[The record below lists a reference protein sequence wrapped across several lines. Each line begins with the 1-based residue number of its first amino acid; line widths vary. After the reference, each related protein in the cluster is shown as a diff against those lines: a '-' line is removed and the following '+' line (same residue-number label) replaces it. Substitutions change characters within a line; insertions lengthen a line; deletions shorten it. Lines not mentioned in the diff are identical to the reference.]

1 MSDDSKTPE
10 LFSRSAQ
17 DLPDAE
23 GNPDNA
29 LFSGETKSHHSRPPA
44 ANSDSLSAKS
54 ESQLSSIPAEMGRFH
69 HIEVVKSGGFGIVC
83 RAQDSQAGRVVAL
96 KFPRPE
102 KIRDHSDLKM
112 FVDEANR
119 AMELDHPGIVK
130 TYAVEET
137 AGLLAIVQEFIDGS
151 DLRAQQTTMTNH
163 QVIATLVAKIAE
175 ALAYAHRRGVYH
187 RDLKPGNIL
196 LDKQGN
202 PYITDFGLAMHE
214 REQLFLPTQRCG
226 TPYYMPPEQVA
237 GLTRR
242 LDGRSDIWS
251 LGVIL
256 YELLTKRRPFQ
267 GRNEQEIFDQ
277 IEHNDPRPPRQ
288 IDAAI
293 HPELQRICLKCLER
307 QQRDRYPTADDLA
320 DDLRHWIANPAPER
334 PKSGQRFVPRGL
346 RAFTAEDADFFL
358 ELIPGTRSRSGLP
371 TSIKFWLNRIT
382 LPVAIDLLTPIGVI
396 FGPSGSGKSSYV
408 RAGLLPLL
416 SADVVPV
423 MIDCMAT
430 DTEAKLLRVLIER
443 LEKVPEGIGLVDLCS
458 GISQGLWRPKGKNKI
473 LLVLD
478 QFEQRLSRGD
488 DFSTTDLVKALKF
501 CDGRVLQTLLL
512 CRDDFFTHLSR
523 FTDCLGL
530 DLREGDNAQAIDLF
544 DRKHARQVLI
554 KYGQAYGQLP
564 ERSEEISPAQDE
576 LLKAVVS
583 ELATA
588 DYVVCVR
595 LSLFAEM
602 FRDRPWTLAELRAV
616 GGVAGIGEK
625 FLENNFGPTSRDKR
639 LRQLGG
645 HAQKVLGALLPPRGT
660 DIRGGSKSED
670 ELLAVA
676 GLEHSRPT
684 FASLLKCLEE
694 QLKLITRVENERITS
709 GAAVAG
715 SPALPSVVFQLTH
728 DSMIDSIRAW
738 LERQSSHTRVGRAG
752 QRLRELG
759 HQVIPGQTPR
769 YLPTHF
775 EWLSWHWLLR
785 SKTTTKSEQ
794 AVWNTAR
801 QRFFRDLGIGVS
813 ALLLVGLLLG
823 WWSARAAQ
831 ERLVR
836 EVQVAVEHVTQR
848 PFAAPLNVLATI
860 DQEPVLAVPPLQAI
874 YAAHPEGSV
883 ARIGAALG
891 LAPHDTAVQKDL
903 IAAIVASE
911 TSPEQ
916 LEILLSRVPFRAE
929 HGDEIWGPIYQN
941 PAADMRCRFRAFVA
955 EVARG
960 PRTAAWSKH
969 AAAMAA
975 AYGTESSTALRDWLR
990 LLSPAKADLLP
1001 HLQTLLAGDH
1011 PVADPE
1017 ALALGIAEFSESES
1031 AAADYFVTHLAE
1043 WQAPKFQA
1051 ALTALVSQACRD
1063 EFVVAAQRRLDAE
1076 RDPWAQAALSLALTR
1091 LGQTDPLMRLLAS
1104 PPEQPAAIMALNG
1117 SIPGRLDVG
1126 VLSKFYR
1133 EQELGNFQH
1142 DELRRAVL
1150 LACCLQTKALSDASV
1165 IAWLE
1170 QVAQHHVINDPDAGC
1185 FSAAEL
1191 LLRRLGYASTKAE
1204 RRERRAKSDPLGIL
1218 GQVMID
1224 PTGLA
1229 FSILA
1234 PQPGAQ
1240 ERIAVCTTELTYAE
1254 MFEFL
1259 GQRPAVAARFGMV
1272 RLPERLPPVEEGDS
1286 MQTAFQHRTNRIH
1299 LALAYEYCNYLSEC
1313 EGWETKQWCY
1323 PTAINSEM
1331 AYQTLV
1337 DATQFGF
1344 RLPLFAEWQTANQS
1358 NLSLLKL
1365 RTPEGPVVANY
1376 AALFRNTPTPTCEVG
1391 TKLPNAVGLFD
1402 MFGNIEEICHADRAA
1417 AQDGAGFYLMGH
1429 TVRAE
1434 DGKLDNEPV
1443 LAAGGPWNANN
1454 LHSSYTG
1461 FRIVRRVPESAPAN
1475 NLD

>member
-17 DLPDAE
+17 DLPDPE

-44 ANSDSLSAKS
+44 ANSDSPSAKS
-54 ESQLSSIPAEMGRFH
+54 GSQLSSIPAEMGRFH

-277 IEHNDPRPPRQ
+277 IEHNDPRPLRQ

-334 PKSGQRFVPRGL
+334 PKSGPRFVPRGL

-382 LPVAIDLLTPIGVI
+382 LPVAVDLLTPIGVI

-416 SADVVPV
+416 SAEVVPA
-423 MIDCMAT
+423 MIDCTAT

-458 GISQGLWRPKGKNKI
+458 GISQGLWRPTGKNKI
-473 LLVLD
+473 LVVLD

-576 LLKAVVS
+576 LLEAVVS

-639 LRQLGG
+639 LRQLGD

-684 FASLLKCLEE
+684 FGSLLKCLEE

-715 SPALPSVVFQLTH
+715 SPALPPVVFQLTH

-759 HQVIPGQTPR
+759 LQVLPGQTPR
-769 YLPTHF
+769 YLPTHA
-775 EWLSWHWLLR
+775 EWISWQWLLR
-785 SKTTTKSEQ
+785 SKIKTKSEQ
-794 AVWNTAR
+794 AVWATAR
-801 QRFFRDLGIGVS
+801 QRFIRDLGIGLSV
-813 ALLLVGLLLG
+813 LVLAGLSIG
-823 WWSARAAQ
+823 WWSARAA
-831 ERLVR
+831 R
-836 EVQVAVEHVTQR
+836 EQLARDVQAAVELVTDR
-848 PFAAPLNVLATI
+848 PFVAPSS
-860 DQEPVLAVPPLQAI
+860 VLAVIDREPGLSVPQLRSI
-874 YAAHPEGSV
+874 YDAHPKGSTPRV
-883 ARIGAALG
+883 GAALG
-891 LAPHDTAVQKDL
+891 LAPHEKSVQKDL
-903 IAAIVASE
+903 IDAIVASE
-911 TSPEQ
+911 TAPDP
-916 LEILLSRVPFRAE
+916 LEIMLRRVAIPVE
-929 HGDEIWGPIYQN
+929 HGAETWGPIYQN
-941 PAADMRCRFRAFVA
+941 PDEDLPRRFRAFVA
-955 EVARG
+955 EVSRG
-960 PRTAAWSKH
+960 SRTDAWPRHAQTMVAALQ
-969 AAAMAA
+969 
-975 AYGTESSTALRDWLR
+975 TESPSTLNHWLK
-990 LLSPAKADLLP
+990 LLSPAKQDLLP
-1001 HLQTLLAGDH
+1001 HFQTLFTEEQPAAS
-1011 PVADPE
+1011 PA
-1017 ALALGIAEFSESES
+1017 ALAMGIAAFSESKS
-1031 AAADYFVTHLAE
+1031 AAAEYFVSHLAE
-1043 WQAPKFQA
+1043 WKTLHFQA
-1051 ALTALVSQACRD
+1051 ALTAIVSQGCRE
-1063 EFVVAAQRRLDAE
+1063 EFVVAAQKRLEAE
-1076 RDPWAQAALSLALTR
+1076 KDPWTQAALSLAMAR
-1091 LGQTDPLMRLLAS
+1091 LDHPEALLRLFAL
-1104 PPEQPAAIMALNG
+1104 PPDQPAAILAVNG
-1117 SIPGRLDVG
+1117 AIPGRLEIHH
-1126 VLSKFYR
+1126 LSKLYR
-1133 EQELGNFQH
+1133 EQSLKTFEQT
-1142 DELRRAVL
+1142 ELRRAVL
-1150 LACCLQTKALSDASV
+1150 MAFCLQAHAVMDDSV
-1165 IAWLE
+1165 KSWLE
-1170 QVAQHHVINDPDAGC
+1170 EVAQHHIVNDPDAGC

-1191 LLRRLGYASTKAE
+1191 LMRQVSNTSTRMA
-1204 RRERRAKSDPLGIL
+1204 RGERRAKSDERGIL
-1218 GQVMID
+1218 GQIMID
-1224 PTGLA
+1224 RSGLA
-1229 FSILA
+1229 FSLL
-1234 PQPGAQ
+1234 PRTPKDN
-1240 ERIAVCTTELTYAE
+1240 ELIAVCTTELTYAE
-1254 MFEFL
+1254 MFDFFA
-1259 GQRPAVAARFGMV
+1259 QRRDVAARFGMIQ
-1272 RLPERLPPVEEGDS
+1272 LPQEVPAVAADS
-1286 MQTAFQHRTNRIH
+1286 DLQMAFQHRTNLTH
-1299 LALAYEYCNYLSEC
+1299 LAMVYEYCNYLSDC
-1313 EGWETKQWCY
+1313 EGLETTQWSY
-1323 PTAINSEM
+1323 PTAVNSGM
-1331 AYQTLV
+1331 VYQTMV
-1337 DATQFGF
+1337 DPVQIGF
-1344 RLPLFAEWQTANQS
+1344 RLPMFDEWQSANRS
-1358 NLSLLKL
+1358 SLSLLNL
-1365 RTPEGPVVANY
+1365 ATPEGPVVLNY
-1376 AALFRNTPTPTCEVG
+1376 AWLFENTTTAGCEG
-1391 TKLPNAVGLFD
+1391 GRKLPNSAGLFD
-1402 MFGNIEEICHADRAA
+1402 MFGNIEEICHADSET
-1417 AQDGAGFYLMGH
+1417 AQGGAGFYLMGR
-1429 TVRAE
+1429 TRRAE
-1434 DGKLDNEPV
+1434 VARVDNEPSLV
-1443 LAAGGPWNANN
+1443 TGGAWNANN
-1454 LHSSYTG
+1454 LHTSYSG
-1461 FRIVRRVPESAPAN
+1461 FRIVRRVPELAPAQP
-1475 NLD
+1475 DQ